1 MDFKKYTPR
10 YKSLCKKYWGIDVSD
25 QEALDGTVRL
35 FNFARAVTEPIPKSI
50 SDFEDIEGGDEKKKP
65 P

>member
-10 YKSLCKKYWGIDVSD
+10 YKSLCEKHFGIQLSD
-25 QEALDGTVRL
+25 QEALDETIRL
-35 FNFARAVTEPIPKSI
+35 FNFAKAATKPTTKVI
-50 SDFEDIEGGDEKKKP
+50 DIESVRGGDEKKKP

>member
-10 YKSLCKKYWGIDVSD
+10 YKSLCKKYWGVDVSD

-35 FNFARAVTEPIPKSI
+35 FNFAKAVSKPIPK
-50 SDFEDIEGGDEKKKP
+50 DKYEEYLKVEGIKS
-65 P
+65 